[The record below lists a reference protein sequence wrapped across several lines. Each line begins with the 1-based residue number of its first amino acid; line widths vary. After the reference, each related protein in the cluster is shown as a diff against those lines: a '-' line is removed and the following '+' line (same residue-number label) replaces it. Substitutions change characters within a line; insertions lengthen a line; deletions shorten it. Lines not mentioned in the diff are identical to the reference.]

1 VPICESSGFWPELQD
16 RSPTR
21 QNRALAGVVATFR
34 RRWAL
39 SKRKVIVGFIESRSE
54 LRHELH
60 DLSRIPEEDFQ
71 FVSIRE
77 TRVKVLRNVSKRFN
91 EIFHLPTASQCAFLV
106 LRPGKRG
113 EVGAFGNFKKVEE
126 KPLTGYRVFPYSVFS
141 VGGPVKT
148 K

>member
-77 TRVKVLRNVSKRFN
+77 IRVKVLRNVSTKFSTCQPPHNALFWFCGPERG
-91 EIFHLPTASQCAFLV
+91 
-106 LRPGKRG
+106 GKSG
-113 EVGAFGNFKKVEE
+113 LFGNFKKVEE